1 MSYEAR
7 SAFRMIHSV
16 AMMFLMMS
24 PPIKNQRK
32 DQYNHSI
39 MMLSDA
45 NSTLKTS
52 QRIYCA
58 C

>member
-1 MSYEAR
+1 
-7 SAFRMIHSV
+7 
-16 AMMFLMMS
+16 MMFLMMS

-39 MMLSDA
+39 MMLIDPD
-45 NSTLKTS
+45 STLKTS